1 MNFRP
6 IQTVIVFTGFRVL
19 PVICLAFSRISSGP
33 GCAEC
38 FNTPVFKQL
47 LIINGHPA
55 AKNGRDPKLLA
66 SIGRLG
72 AVGVV
77 HNAFQINARVKRS
90 ILFDQVVQ
98 ITQKPFL
105 VPLRCKG
112 SPVYKTS
119 ASPESKMAVCLALRS
134 PKEFDKPPA

>member
-1 MNFRP
+1 MQQRWIHLMNCRSNTDRNCLHRFS
-6 IQTVIVFTGFRVL
+6 VL

-38 FNTPVFKQL
+38 FDTPVFKQL

-55 AKNGRDPKLLA
+55 AKNGRNPKLLA

-72 AVGVV
+72 AVRVV

-90 ILFDQVVQ
+90 IPFDQVVQ
-98 ITQKPFL
+98 ITQ
-105 VPLRCKG
+105 
-112 SPVYKTS
+112 
-119 ASPESKMAVCLALRS
+119 
-134 PKEFDKPPA
+134 